1 VSETSH
7 TSVLL
12 HYLFILPID
21 HISHIHS
28 IYYILYILLV
38 SVELGY
44 NQPRKKGGT
53 VTLIART
60 HTYCT
65 YYSVSCIRYVLYDR
79 IPCFLPSD
87 TSKSASSDFDFK
99 SSLHSV
105 IDLSRVS
112 VDS

>member
-1 VSETSH
+1 
-7 TSVLL
+7 
-12 HYLFILPID
+12 
-21 HISHIHS
+21 
-28 IYYILYILLV
+28 
-38 SVELGY
+38 
-44 NQPRKKGGT
+44 

-87 TSKSASSDFDFK
+87 PSKSASSDFDCT

-105 IDLSRVS
+105 IDISRVS
-112 VDS
+112 ADPCQSHNDDVVVDDDDVDNEDGRFTQ